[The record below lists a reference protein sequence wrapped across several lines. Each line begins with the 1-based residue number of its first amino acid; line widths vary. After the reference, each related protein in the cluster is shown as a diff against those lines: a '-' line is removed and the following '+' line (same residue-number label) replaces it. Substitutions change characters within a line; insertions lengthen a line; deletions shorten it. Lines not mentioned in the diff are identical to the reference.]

1 MGAMEFLGTPGGQL
15 SIAVAVG
22 LVGVGVGAAYFL
34 LSSKKPK
41 GFHFILLMLFCL
53 LNSVS

>member
-1 MGAMEFLGTPGGQL
+1 MGAMEFLGTPEGQL
-15 SIAVAVG
+15 FIAVAVG
-22 LVGVGVGAAYFL
+22 LVGVGAAYFL